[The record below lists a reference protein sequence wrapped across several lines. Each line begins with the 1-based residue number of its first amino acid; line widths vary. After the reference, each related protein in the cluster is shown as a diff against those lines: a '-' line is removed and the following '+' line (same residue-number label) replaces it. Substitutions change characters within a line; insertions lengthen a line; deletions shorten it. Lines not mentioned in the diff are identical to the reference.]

1 MSANKSENVNVM
13 LDATLMN
20 TQKNIPKPASTSY
33 RDNNITNLKKK
44 KKFLLSILQ
53 TARGNWRIS
62 GSLKSLC

>member
-44 KKFLLSILQ
+44 KNFCYQFCRLQEEIGEFLVH
-53 TARGNWRIS
+53 
-62 GSLKSLC
+62 